1 MLSIVVDN
9 IRDLDNLNLTNS
21 TDVEIE
27 NAISTTISYVTEKLL
42 MIVWWKAFIISNLVI
57 TDWDEFVIII

>member
-9 IRDLDNLNLTNS
+9 IRDLDNLKLTNS

-27 NAISTTISYVTEKLL
+27 NAISTTINYVTEKLL